1 LSAAA
6 RLVSSGAGCLCV
18 VVDIR
23 HLDQIKERDRDRAA
37 RGLGPW
43 LLGAAGVGAVV
54 LTAVMSMPAKQLPAE
69 SNVDPLS
76 ALLAKAKEEK
86 SLPADQLSHDHT
98 SFAELLTDKERPSTA
113 LVAVKSR
120 DGRFIESPE
129 PELPAGPPPGD
140 ELPVVPLPA
149 GRLLESTKMTVEPH
163 DELTELAAD
172 RAQLPP
178 GGEKA
183 KGGGPGA
190 YQIQIASFREQKE
203 ADAYVEELR
212 LRGYAAYRESAQ
224 VLGRGL
230 WQRVRIGP
238 FDNKAQ
244 ALSYKAEFER
254 KESMAA
260 LLIDPEKVEIRQAQR
275 AAQVAERAK
284 KLR

>member
-1 LSAAA
+1 
-6 RLVSSGAGCLCV
+6 
-18 VVDIR
+18 VDIR
-23 HLDQIKERDRDRAA
+23 HLDQIKERDRDRAG

-54 LTAVMSMPAKQLPAE
+54 LTAVMSMPQKQLPAE

-86 SLPADQLSHDHT
+86 ALPADQLSHDHT

-113 LVAVKSR
+113 LVAVKAR

-172 RAQLPP
+172 RAQLPL

-183 KGGGPGA
+183 KSGGPGA

-203 ADAYVEELR
+203 ADAYVQELR
-212 LRGYAAYRESAQ
+212 LRGYAAYRESAE
-224 VLGRGL
+224 VPGRGL

-238 FDNKAQ
+238 FDSKAL
-244 ALSYKAEFER
+244 ALSYKADFER

-260 LLIDPEKVEIRQAQR
+260 LLIDPEKVELRQAQR